1 MQEVLHV
8 DKFCSRNFRK
18 IDFMDIP
25 RVKRINFSESDSES
39 MSFTA
44 DNVKFPLQ
52 MHFPNFLVPFP
63 SVIS

>member
-1 MQEVLHV
+1 
-8 DKFCSRNFRK
+8 
-18 IDFMDIP
+18 MDIP